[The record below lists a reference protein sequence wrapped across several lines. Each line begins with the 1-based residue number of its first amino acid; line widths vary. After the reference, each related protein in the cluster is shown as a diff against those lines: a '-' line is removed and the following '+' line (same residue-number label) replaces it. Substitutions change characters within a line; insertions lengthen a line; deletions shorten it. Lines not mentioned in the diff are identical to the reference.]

1 MVDHS
6 GTRVKKMFGQ
16 IAPRYDFLNHFLS
29 GGVDRFWRWYVVR
42 KVRPNR
48 DLDGKILDICTGTGD
63 LAIAFWKRYKI
74 PVVGGDFTP
83 EMLEFGRKKHE
94 KMGISPE
101 QIELV
106 EADATAIPYPDDT
119 FRIVSVAFGLRNV
132 ENWEKGLSEM
142 TRVCVPGGQ
151 VAVLEFSLPT
161 FPPFRWLYLFYFRH
175 ILPKIGQW
183 TARNQF
189 DAYNYL
195 PESVAAFPQGK
206 ELAGMMESAG
216 LSDVR
221 FWPLTF
227 GIATLYV
234 GRKI

>member
-83 EMLEFGRKKHE
+83 EMLEFGRKKLE
-94 KMGISPE
+94 KMGITPE

-106 EADATAIPYPDDT
+106 EADATVIPYPADS

-142 TRVCVPGGQ
+142 TRVCSPGGQ
-151 VAVLEFSLPT
+151 VAILEFSTPT
-161 FPPFRWLYLFYFRH
+161 FLPFRWLYLFYFRH

-183 TARNQF
+183 TAKNQF

-206 ELAGMMESAG
+206 ELAGMMEAAG
-216 LSDVR
+216 LTQVR

-234 GRKI
+234 GTKI